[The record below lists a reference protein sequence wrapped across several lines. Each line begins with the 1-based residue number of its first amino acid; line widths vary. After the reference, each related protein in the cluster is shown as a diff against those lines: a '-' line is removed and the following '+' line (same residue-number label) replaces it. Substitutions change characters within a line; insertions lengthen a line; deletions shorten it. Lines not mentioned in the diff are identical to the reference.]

1 MSDVISKLILIA
13 QDNVDR
19 QVRFMNKLGE
29 AAQVAEELGLDHSV
43 ILLLDSMIDD
53 FSKERLDFHV
63 NNFSFIEVKEE

>member
-63 NNFSFIEVKEE
+63 NNFSFIEVEEE